1 MQTFFNSSNYKVLSL
16 LNFIFWSWFILL
28 PCQIKNFIWIIWFLK
43 ISYVF
48 TLLDIKMTET
58 LLGGYKLGWVITSD
72 RLPNWAC
79 DPCRL
84 LISLVLCKSQLMK
97 QKQGALLALRSKLLS
112 NVNFTAKTQWCPE
125 NYESGDLPLA
135 YMRTPFLSTNEN
147 NCSACLTF

>member
-72 RLPNWAC
+72 HLPNWAC

-84 LISLVLCKSQLMK
+84 LISLVLCKSQLVK

-135 YMRTPFLSTNEN
+135 YMRTPFLSTNGN